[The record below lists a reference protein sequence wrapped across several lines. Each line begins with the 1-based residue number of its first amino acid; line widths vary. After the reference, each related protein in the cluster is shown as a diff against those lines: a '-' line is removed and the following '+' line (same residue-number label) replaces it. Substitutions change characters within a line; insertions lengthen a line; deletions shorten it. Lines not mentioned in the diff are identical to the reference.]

1 MTDVFIDLRTLSF
14 VLMLVTALMASVMF
28 VIWKTQ
34 KTYPGV
40 GYWTIANLV
49 AAIAF
54 LLIALRGSWPEFIS
68 VVAGSTLAVASLA
81 IAYEG
86 NRRFREL
93 APNYGVS
100 VGITAANAVVLIF
113 FTYLVPDIFA
123 RIAVVSA
130 ALVVIAFACF
140 RIFWSAPQPRD
151 HTLPYRIVSVTYL
164 AFAAVMAGRV
174 IATYAFSDLA
184 EFYTPDWIQSVF
196 FMSFIVFAIIWT
208 FNYVILNNERLQT
221 ELRGAEA
228 ELVKL
233 ATTDYL
239 TGLANNRAFFE
250 FAEGEMK
257 RSRRHRFP
265 MTLVV
270 FDLDHFK
277 VVNDTYGHA
286 AGDLAL
292 KSVAD
297 LCRKIIRQNDLV
309 ARIGGE
315 EFAMVLTHADLAR
328 GRVVAENFRA
338 ALEHLEIDHEGVRI
352 PVTASFGVAELRPS
366 DSVSSLLGRA
376 DENLYRAKSEGRNRI
391 GTEAGTNGLKLI
403 VRR

>member
-49 AAIAF
+49 AAGGF
-54 LLIALRGSWPEFIS
+54 LLIALRGSWPELIS
-68 VVAGSTLAVASLA
+68 VIAGSSLAVASLA

-86 NRRFREL
+86 NRRFRGL
-93 APNYGVS
+93 DPLYRLS
-100 VGITAANAVVLIF
+100 VGVVIANALVLVF
-113 FTYLVPDIFA
+113 FTYLFPDLLA

-130 ALVVIAFACF
+130 ALLVIALACF
-140 RIFWSAPQPRD
+140 LLFWRAPQPKH
-151 HTLPYRIVSVTYL
+151 HTLPYRLVALTYL
-164 AFAAVMAGRV
+164 AFAAVMGAR
-174 IATYAFSDLA
+174 IAATYAYSDLP
-184 EFYTPDWIQSVF
+184 EFFTPDWIQSVF
-196 FMSFIVFAIIWT
+196 FMSFIVFAIVWT
-208 FNYVILNNERLQT
+208 FNYVILNNERLHT
-221 ELRGAEA
+221 ELRTAET

-250 FAEGEMK
+250 FAQAEIK
-257 RSRRHRFP
+257 RSRRHKFP

-270 FDLDHFK
+270 FDLDLFK
-277 VVNDTYGHA
+277 NINDTYGHS
-286 AGDLAL
+286 AGDLVL
-292 KSVAD
+292 KELAGLS
-297 LCRKIIRQNDLV
+297 RRIIRENDIV

-328 GRVVAENFRA
+328 GRVVAENFRS
-338 ALEHLEIDHEGVRI
+338 ALENLDIVYEGVKI
-352 PVTASFGVAELRPS
+352 PVTASFGVAEMRPS
-366 DSVSSLLGRA
+366 DTVSSMLTRA
-376 DENLYRAKSEGRNRI
+376 DENLYQAKADGRNRI
-391 GTEAGTNGLKLI
+391 ESDSGTNGLRLI
-403 VRR
+403 SRR